1 MLMQLMMTSS
11 IPSISTYTLNLSS
24 GRAPVSNNE
33 IDETLCISADV
44 VIEEYDYARAEY
56 RATFRDSER
65 DFWDGYMTA
74 IEKLCSDVVM
84 DLNEQ

>member
-24 GRAPVSNNE
+24 GLPTMINE
-33 IDETLCISADV
+33 IDETLCIPTDSI
-44 VIEEYDYARAEY
+44 IEEYDYARTEY
-56 RATFRDSER
+56 KVCLRDSER
-65 DFWDGYMTA
+65 DFWDGYMCA

>member
-24 GRAPVSNNE
+24 GHPTMINE
-33 IDETLCISADV
+33 IDETLCIPTDLIV
-44 VIEEYDYARAEY
+44 EEYDYARVEY
-56 RATFRDSER
+56 KGSFRDSER
-65 DFWDGYMTA
+65 DFCDGYMTA

>member
-1 MLMQLMMTSS
+1 MQLMMTSS
-11 IPSISTYTLNLSS
+11 ILNISTYTLNLSS
-24 GRAPVSNNE
+24 GLPTMINE
-33 IDETLCISADV
+33 IDETLCISTDHI
-44 VIEEYDYARAEY
+44 IEEYEYARTEY
-56 RATFRDSER
+56 KGSFRDSER

>member
-1 MLMQLMMTSS
+1 MLTQLTMTSL
-11 IPSISTYTLNLSS
+11 ILNTSTYTLSQSS
-24 GRAPVSNNE
+24 GLLPMNNE
-33 IDETLCISADV
+33 IDETLCITADLI
-44 VIEEYDYARAEY
+44 IEEYEYARTEY
-56 RATFRDSER
+56 KGSFRDSER

>member
-1 MLMQLMMTSS
+1 MLMQLMMISS

-24 GRAPVSNNE
+24 GHPTMINE
-33 IDETLCISADV
+33 IDETLCIPTDLI
-44 VIEEYDYARAEY
+44 IEEYDYARTEY
-56 RATFRDSER
+56 KGSFRDSGR

-84 DLNEQ
+84 DLNEP

>member
-24 GRAPVSNNE
+24 GHLTMINE
-33 IDETLCISADV
+33 IDETLCIPTDLI
-44 VIEEYDYARAEY
+44 IEEYDYARTEY
-56 RATFRDSER
+56 KGSFRDSER

-84 DLNEQ
+84 DLNES

>member
-1 MLMQLMMTSS
+1 MLTQLTMTSL
-11 IPSISTYTLNLSS
+11 IPNTSTYTLSQSS
-24 GRAPVSNNE
+24 GLLTMNNE
-33 IDETLCISADV
+33 IDETLCITADLI
-44 VIEEYDYARAEY
+44 IEEYEYARTEY
-56 RATFRDSER
+56 KGSFRDSER